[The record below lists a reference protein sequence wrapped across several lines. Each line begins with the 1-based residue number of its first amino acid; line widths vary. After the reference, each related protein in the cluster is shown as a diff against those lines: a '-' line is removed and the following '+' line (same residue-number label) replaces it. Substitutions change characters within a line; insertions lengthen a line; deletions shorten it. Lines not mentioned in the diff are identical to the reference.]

1 MADKTPAP
9 SPAPAETVN
18 TPSPDDSL
26 KAIASEFT
34 VEEQARQFTAT
45 PQPVQ
50 QPAPQPQVY
59 APDPVTDTEGYKTWI
74 AQQAQSQQQM
84 MNALS
89 QVSTEVQSFKQM
101 QMQQKVNADV
111 DRAVSIVNQ
120 KLKVDPDYA
129 EALLNVEYS
138 KNPSFKRIFDNREKN
153 PYAYEKALGVLADK
167 LYSKVQVRQDPQLAE
182 NIRAAQSSQRT
193 MATTKQPGPTDGV
206 PDDPREFERWWRG
219 QIQG

>member
-1 MADKTPAP
+1 MAEETPAP
-9 SPAPAETVN
+9 SPAPAETVS

-45 PQPVQ
+45 P
-50 QPAPQPQVY
+50 PAPQVQPQVY
-59 APDPVTDTEGYKTWI
+59 APDPVTDSEGYKTWI
-74 AQQAQSQQQM
+74 AQQAQAQQQM

-153 PYAYEKALGVLADK
+153 PLAYEKALNVLSDK

-193 MATTKQPGPTDGV
+193 MATTKQPSPTEGV